1 MNVAIRAIVATPLVI
16 AAALVAPLLA
26 GSLSPAFAAPHRT
39 TAYRPYGYRAHAPV
53 RITVYPARLDFS
65 RYINPWNGMFCHD
78 TGWATTCVPP
88 PGGAQGVDCT
98 PAWPFPACRYF

>member
-1 MNVAIRAIVATPLVI
+1 MNVATRAIVA
-16 AAALVAPLLA
+16 AALITPLLA
-26 GSLSPAFAAPHRT
+26 ALLSPAFAAPHHKT
-39 TAYRPYGYRAHAPV
+39 MYRPYGYRAHMPV

>member
-1 MNVAIRAIVATPLVI
+1 MNVATPAIVA
-16 AAALVAPLLA
+16 AALITPLLA
-26 GSLSPAFAAPHRT
+26 ALLSPAFAAPHHNT
-39 TAYRPYGYRAHAPV
+39 TYRPYGYRAHMPV
-53 RITVYPARLDFS
+53 RITVYPARVDYS

-98 PAWPFPACRYF
+98 AAWPFPSCRYF